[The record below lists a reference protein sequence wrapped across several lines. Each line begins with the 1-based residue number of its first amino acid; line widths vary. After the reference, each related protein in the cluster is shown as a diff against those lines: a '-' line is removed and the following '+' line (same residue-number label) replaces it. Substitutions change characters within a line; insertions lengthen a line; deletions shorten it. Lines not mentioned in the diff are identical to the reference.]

1 MATCF
6 LATDTTFVFRDVRNS
21 LTFME
26 ACTYTYPQMSP
37 RSVCTGLIH
46 LSVDTH
52 QDTHVHLWRHVL
64 MDPHVCPHRRG
75 FYTLGCKYVLRR
87 QEHGHMLSK
96 WGVSAQAPEVCAY
109 VHIGSASWTC
119 TPLHCRDPEKHTHA
133 CTFTLTHTFI
143 FRPWEACV
151 HRQTQFCRCML
162 HRDTHVDP
170 YGSMSAFIQTP
181 KEGVH
186 VNTNTHTHTHTR
198 APKMAHSNAHR
209 HRCNCVFSGTP
220 AVAH

>member
-1 MATCF
+1 
-6 LATDTTFVFRDVRNS
+6 
-21 LTFME
+21 
-26 ACTYTYPQMSP
+26 
-37 RSVCTGLIH
+37 
-46 LSVDTH
+46 
-52 QDTHVHLWRHVL
+52 

-109 VHIGSASWTC
+109 VHIGSALWTC

-151 HRQTQFCRCML
+151 HRHTQFHRCML

-186 VNTNTHTHTHTR
+186 VNTNTHTHTHTHLKWPTQMLTDTGVTVCSVVPLQWHIKR
-198 APKMAHSNAHR
+198 HTLIFRLVGHVCIQTQFRIMSAVYVHSY
-209 HRCNCVFSGTP
+209 
-220 AVAH
+220 